1 MARIIVIG
9 RNYTSRLGMIRA
21 VGKLGYEVIV
31 ISTVYKLPDVKSKT
45 KSIDYYSKY
54 VKQYLF
60 ALEPNRENLISVLL
74 SIPQEK
80 NQKDII
86 IPVDDYAASTIDL
99 YLDKLKD
106 RFLFPNIEGRQGA
119 ITRLMDKNLQKE
131 IAKKSGLY
139 VANGWSVDVKHGQ
152 YSLPVDIHYPCFPKP
167 QVSFMGNKRCMKRCD
182 NEAELRQSMDE
193 VLRSNPECPFVIE
206 EYINIEREY
215 ATLGFSDGETVVL
228 PAMIHLLRDG
238 SGPHKGVTLQGQI
251 LPASQ
256 YHGFLS
262 QVKNFIKGL
271 HFVGLFDVD
280 SYESNGKIFFNE
292 LNLRFGASGY
302 AITASGVNLPELL
315 VRKLLNVT
323 YTEPSDI
330 KCSSLFVNEKVALD
344 EYAGYYIDRIA
355 YRSFIET
362 SKITFIQ
369 SKDDVAPYV
378 YFKRKSKR
386 IEREVEIRKLVKRL
400 FFWIKGKNNN

>member
-1 MARIIVIG
+1 MTRIIVIG

-31 ISTVYKLPDVKSKT
+31 ISTVYKLPDGKSKI
-45 KSIDYYSKY
+45 KSIDFYSKY

-60 ALEPNRENLISVLL
+60 ALEPNREHLISVLL
-74 SIPQEK
+74 SIPQDK

-106 RFLFPNIEGRQGA
+106 CFLFPNIEGRQGA

-139 VANGWSVDVKHGQ
+139 VADGWSVDVKHGQ
-152 YSLPVDIHYPCFPKP
+152 YSMPVDIHYPCFPKP
-167 QVSFMGNKRCMKRCD
+167 QISFMGNKRCMKCCK
-182 NEAELRQSMDE
+182 NEAELRKSMDE
-193 VLRSNPECPFVIE
+193 VLRANPDCPFIIE
-206 EYINIEREY
+206 EYVSIEREY
-215 ATLGFSDGETVVL
+215 ATLGFSDGESVVL

-256 YHGFLS
+256 YEVFLS
-262 QVKNFIKGL
+262 QIKQFIKNL

-280 SYESNGKIFFNE
+280 SYESNGKIYFNE

-315 VRKLLNVT
+315 INKLLDRTKQN
-323 YTEPSDI
+323 PSDI
-330 KCSSLFVNEKVALD
+330 GHTALFVNEKVALD
-344 EYAGYYIDRIA
+344 EYTGYYIDKKDYQQYLSSA
-355 YRSFIET
+355 G
-362 SKITFIQ
+362 ITFIR
-369 SKDDVAPYV
+369 SIEDKKPYRI
-378 YFKRKSKR
+378 FQKKERKVFF
-386 IEREVEIRKLVKRL
+386 EREFRSAIKKLLHCIGIRK
-400 FFWIKGKNNN
+400 